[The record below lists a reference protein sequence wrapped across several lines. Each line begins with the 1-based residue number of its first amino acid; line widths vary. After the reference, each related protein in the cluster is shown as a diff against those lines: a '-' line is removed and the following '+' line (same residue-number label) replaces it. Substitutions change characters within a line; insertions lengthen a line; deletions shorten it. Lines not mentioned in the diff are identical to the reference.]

1 MSLKPED
8 LPSDLA
14 SAQAALLIEREALRA
29 EREARLRVEVER
41 DAAAAKVT
49 RIQAEA
55 INWQAEAANARA
67 ELSDNEALIAHLELR
82 IEKLKRELY
91 GPRSERTARLIEQLE
106 LELEELVTTA
116 SEDELA
122 AQAAAVKA
130 QNVRAFTRKRPV
142 RKPWPDD
149 IEHERVVIEAPT
161 SCACC
166 GGSRLAK
173 IGEDVTKT
181 LEEIPRRFK
190 VIETVREK
198 FTCRDCEKIS
208 QPPAPFHATPRGFIG
223 PQLLATILFDKFG
236 MHIPLNRQSAR
247 FKCEGIDL
255 PLSTLADQVG
265 HGTFAVMPLFHL
277 IERQVL
283 AAERLHGDDTT
294 IRILAKGKCTTGRIW
309 TYVRDDRPFAGPAP
323 PAAVYYASSDRR
335 GEHPQK
341 HLAAFAGILQADCYN
356 GFEPLFDPQKK
367 VLPITPAFCFA
378 HARRGFFELADIEKN
393 AREGKKGKPVSP
405 IALEAVRRL
414 DALFEIE
421 RAINGRGPDDRRAV
435 RQEKSRPLLEDMHAW
450 LLRER
455 ETLSRSSEVLKPI
468 NYMLR
473 RWDGFARFLDDGRIC
488 LTNNCAERALRGI
501 ALGRRNWTFA
511 GSQRGADRA
520 AIMLTMITT
529 CRLNDVDPKAWL
541 ADVLARIADLP
552 ASRLHELLPWEWKL
566 LRQAD
571 KPADQQA
578 A

>member
-1 MSLKPED
+1 MSLKPDD

-29 EREARLRVEVER
+29 EREARLRAEVER
-41 DAAAAKVT
+41 DATAAKVT

-91 GPRSERTARLIEQLE
+91 GPSERTARLIEQLE
-106 LELEELVTTA
+106 LELEELATTA

-122 AQAAAVKA
+122 AQVAAAKA
-130 QNVRAFTRKRPV
+130 QSVRPFTRKRPV

-149 IEHERVVIEAPT
+149 IERARRHR
-161 SCACC
+161 
-166 GGSRLAK
+166 GSDELRLLRRIAAGK
-173 IGEDVTKT
+173 MSVTKT

-198 FTCRDCEKIS
+198 FTCRDCEKIT

-247 FKCEGIDL
+247 FKCERIDL

-277 IERQVL
+277 IERHVL

-309 TYVRDDRPFAGPAP
+309 TYVRDDRPFAGHAP
-323 PAAVYYASSDRR
+323 PAAVYYASGDRR

-393 AREGKKGKPVSP
+393 AREGKKGKPLSP

-421 RAINGRGPDDRRAV
+421 RAINGRSAEERRAV
-435 RQEKSRPLLEDMHAW
+435 RQEKSKPLLEDMHAW

-473 RWDGFARFLDDGRIC
+473 RWNDFARFLDDGRIC

-511 GSQRGADRA
+511 GSQRGADRT

-571 KPADQQA
+571 NPADQQA

>member
-1 MSLKPED
+1 MISKPDD
-8 LPSDLA
+8 LPSDLV
-14 SAQAALLIEREALRA
+14 SGLAALQA
-29 EREARLRVEVER
+29 EREARLR
-41 DAAAAKVT
+41 
-49 RIQAEA
+49 AEA
-55 INWQAEAANARA
+55 VAASALA

-82 IEKLKRELY
+82 IEKLKRELH
-91 GPRSERTARLIEQLE
+91 GQRSQRSARLLEQLE
-106 LELEELVTTA
+106 LELEELITTA

-122 AQAAAVKA
+122 AQAAAAKT
-130 QNVRAFTRKRPV
+130 QNVRPFTRKRPV

-149 IEHERVVIEAPT
+149 IEHKRVVVEAPT
-161 SCACC
+161 TCACC

-173 IGEDVTKT
+173 VGEEVTKT

-236 MHIPLNRQSAR
+236 MHIPLNRQSVR
-247 FKCEGIDL
+247 FNAERIDL
-255 PLSTLADQVG
+255 PLSTLADQIG

-277 IERQVL
+277 IERHVL

-294 IRILAKGKCTTGRIW
+294 IRILAKGKCKTGRIW

-335 GEHPQK
+335 CEHPQK
-341 HLAAFAGILQADCYN
+341 HLAVFAGILKADCYN

-367 VLPITPAFCFA
+367 TLPITPAYCFA
-378 HARRGFFELADIEKN
+378 HARRGFFELADIKKN
-393 AREGKKGKPVSP
+393 AWEGTKDKPVSP
-405 IALEAVRRL
+405 IALEAVRRV

-421 RAINGRGPDDRRAV
+421 RPINGCSADERRAV
-435 RQEKSRPLLEDMHAW
+435 RQQQSKPLLDDMHAW
-450 LLRER
+450 LLRKR

-468 NYMLR
+468 NYMRR
-473 RWDGFARFLDDGRIC
+473 RWEGFARFLDDGRIC

-566 LRQAD
+566 LRQAGKSD
-571 KPADQQA
+571 DQQA

>member
-1 MSLKPED
+1 MTSKPDD

-14 SAQAALLIEREALRA
+14 SAYLALLAEREALQA
-29 EREARLRVEVER
+29 ERDVAVA
-41 DAAAAKVT
+41 D
-49 RIQAEA
+49 
-55 INWQAEAANARA
+55 AANARA
-67 ELSDNEALIAHLELR
+67 ELSDSEVLIAHLELR
-82 IEKLKRELY
+82 IEKLKRELH
-91 GPRSERTARLIEQLE
+91 GQRSERTARLLEQLE
-106 LELEELVTTA
+106 LELEELATTA
-116 SEDELA
+116 TENELA
-122 AQAAAVKA
+122 AQAAAAKTQSVS
-130 QNVRAFTRKRPV
+130 AFTRKRPV

-149 IEHERVVIEAPT
+149 IERERVVIKAPT
-161 SCACC
+161 TCACC

-173 IGEDVTKT
+173 VGEDVTKT

-236 MHIPLNRQSAR
+236 MHIPLNRQSVR
-247 FKCEGIDL
+247 FKAERIDL

-265 HGTFAVMPLFHL
+265 HGTFAVMPLFQL
-277 IERQVL
+277 IERHVL

-294 IRILAKGKCTTGRIW
+294 IRVLAKGKCTTGRIW

-323 PAAVYYASSDRR
+323 PAAVYYASGNRR
-335 GEHPQK
+335 GENPQR
-341 HLAAFAGILQADCYN
+341 HLAAFVGILQADCYG
-356 GFEPLFDPQKK
+356 GFEPLFDPKRK
-367 VLPITPAFCFA
+367 AMPITPAFCLA
-378 HARRGFFELADIEKN
+378 HARRGFFELADIEKA
-393 AREGKKGKPVSP
+393 AREGKGKPVSP

-421 RAINGRGPDDRRAV
+421 RAINGRSADERRAV
-435 RQEKSRPLLEDMHAW
+435 RQERSKPLLDDMHDW

-455 ETLSRSSEVLKPI
+455 ESLSHSAEVLKPM
-468 NYMLR
+468 NYMLK
-473 RWDGFARFLDDGRIC
+473 RWDDFVRFLDDGRIC

-552 ASRLHELLPWEWKL
+552 TSRLRELLPWEWKL
-566 LRQAD
+566 LHQAG
-571 KPADQQA
+571 KSANQQA